1 MQEGVRPLLE
11 VPAIKPDVAI
21 FCTASRPTRKATCS
35 ISARA
40 TSTCLMAQAAKHVIC
55 SVDRIVPSST
65 VRHDARLTKIP
76 AAFVD
81 AVVVTPFG
89 AHPGA
94 SAGLYEQDEAHLKA
108 YVAASRDQKT
118 FDAYLDSHARAGED
132 AYRERIG
139 AQGADQ
145 LHHRRVAA

>member
-1 MQEGVRPLLE
+1 MQEGARPLLE

-21 FCTASRPTRKATCS
+21 FHGQQADEEGNVQYFGAGYFDL
-35 ISARA
+35 
-40 TSTCLMAQAAKHVIC
+40 LMAQAAKYVIC
-55 SVDRIVPSST
+55 SVDRLVPAST

-118 FDAYLDSHARAGED
+118 FDTYLDSHVRVGED

-139 AQGADQ
+139 VKALTG
-145 LHHRRVAA
+145 LTTGLVA